1 MNDGVCRA
9 GVRASAR
16 PRIWDVLAAMPLA
29 LLRLLSQESLPLILT
44 SNADI
49 EATSILVQAGHVKA
63 PMQVVFDPRGGGP
76 QPGMVVS
83 EITRQ
88 GWRMLEA
95 HTRRRGD

>member
-1 MNDGVCRA
+1 MQ
-9 GVRASAR
+9 
-16 PRIWDVLAAMPLA
+16 PLA
-29 LLRLLSQESLPLILT
+29 LLQRIAHESLPLILT
-44 SNADI
+44 SKDDI

-63 PMQVVFDPRGGGP
+63 TMQVVFDPRGGGP

-95 HTRRRGD
+95 HSRGRGE